1 MPKLKIVLAC
11 PEVRRIDGADV
22 TWLLTGCSEADAAR
36 LEQSGNQRNEL
47 EAEICARAGDATIIK
62 VIHDGDRL
70 DRVGA
75 WRGPTAMHEVF
86 RLERSNGNQ

>member
-1 MPKLKIVLAC
+1 MPNLKVVLAY
-11 PEVRRIDGADV
+11 PEVRRVDRPDV
-22 TWLLTGCSEADAAR
+22 TWLLTGCDETDAAR
-36 LEQSGNQRNEL
+36 LEQSGNERDEL

-62 VIHDGDRL
+62 VVHDGGRAN
-70 DRVGA
+70 RVGA